1 MFQYSEEDGV
11 YLAEL
16 GGIEFICEKPSGELE
31 EAAKELAD
39 CYEDQLPE
47 VAAYILPEL
56 TEAFEGLTAERLLAA
71 LGKPQIDLD
80 AGTITYLEQA
90 LDESH
95 IFVLEFDGALEE
107 FLEFSM
113 DG

>member
-1 MFQYSEEDGV
+1 MFKYDEENAV

-16 GGIEFICEKPSGELE
+16 NGIEFVCEEPSEELE
-31 EAAKELAD
+31 ELAEELAE
-39 CYEDQLPE
+39 CYKERLPE
-47 VAAYILPEL
+47 IAAYILTEL
-56 TEAFEGLTAERLLAA
+56 EQVFADLTAEKLTAA

-80 AGTITYLEQA
+80 SCVITYLEQT

-95 IFVLEFDGALEE
+95 IFDVEFDGALEE

>member
-39 CYEDQLPE
+39 CYEDQL
-47 VAAYILPEL
+47 
-56 TEAFEGLTAERLLAA
+56 RLRA
-71 LGKPQIDLD
+71 
-80 AGTITYLEQA
+80 
-90 LDESH
+90 
-95 IFVLEFDGALEE
+95 
-107 FLEFSM
+107 
-113 DG
+113 